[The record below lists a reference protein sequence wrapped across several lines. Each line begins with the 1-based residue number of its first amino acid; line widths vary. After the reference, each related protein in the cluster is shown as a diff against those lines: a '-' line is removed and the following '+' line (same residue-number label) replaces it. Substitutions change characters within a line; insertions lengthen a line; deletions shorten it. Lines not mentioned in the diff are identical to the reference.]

1 MNAKNNNL
9 LLQIMHNDI
18 WDYIFILAIL
28 TSTVTQT
35 NLPKKDLL
43 GPYTDYVFIY
53 IGALSLTEYQSH
65 KNIF

>member
-1 MNAKNNNL
+1 
-9 LLQIMHNDI
+9 MHNDI